1 MGTTTSILRI
11 LQEQSAPVKLSKLT
25 FSTEGFSNTCH
36 TSQEGWQQ
44 AMLWS
49 ASAPWLL
56 AALLILSGLSW
67 ESKYYEK
74 KRQKRSI
81 SDEQPRMTSERGNLV
96 FHTGS
101 TKNIEFRT
109 GSQGKIKINEDD
121 LAELFS
127 QIRKNKDEILEVK
140 RSIGVLQNV
149 SNQITLINSKVR
161 LTSSCSSNP
170 CQNSGTCL
178 SLLDAFFCLCPSNWQ
193 GPFCSVDVNE
203 CQIYAGTALGCQ
215 NGATCVNTP
224 GSYSCTCT
232 PETYG
237 PHCTS
242 TFDDCQG
249 GSLALCE
256 HGICIDSDREQPNEP
271 KYSCICDAGWMSP
284 PSSPACS
291 ADIDECSL
299 SSPPCS
305 QNPPVRCYN
314 TPGSYYCGPCPTGW
328 QGNGYSCQDINEC
341 ERHNGG
347 CSIAPMVQCINTMG
361 SFHCGLCPP
370 GYEGDGRVC
379 TQVAICSINN
389 GGCHPLASCVP
400 SPGPTPTCICP
411 AEYTGSGYGPNG
423 CAPVSDTCQ
432 HQNPCRNGQCLATL
446 SGYFCVCDPGWTGI
460 NCTENINECSSNPC
474 QNGGSCTDGINGYSC
489 ECTNTWTGPQCQT
502 PQQVCGGFLSGSNGS
517 FSYPNNPGSE
527 QYDHRVSCAW
537 VIRTNN
543 NKILRITFP
552 FFQLEAHSSCNS
564 DFLQIHDGD
573 SASAY
578 MLGKYCGSSHPPEL
592 FSTHNSLYFWFRS
605 DHSINAGGFTVKWES
620 REPEC
625 GSELT
630 NTYGSINSP
639 GYPGNY
645 PLNRDCY
652 WTISTN
658 PGLLITFA
666 FGTLRLGHHDNCSYD
681 YLEIRDGLLPQ
692 DSILGKY
699 CSTNSPP
706 PLQTSGP
713 YAWIHFHSD
722 GSVTDRG
729 FHIVYTTSPSD
740 PNCGGNYTNSGGVIM
755 SPYWPNPYIN
765 NRQCIY
771 IIRQPPH
778 EKIYLN
784 FTHMELESHS
794 GCSWNYIEVRD
805 GDSEMSSII
814 NKFCDSTFHSPITSS
829 SNSLW
834 IKFKSDVSVQR
845 ASFRA
850 IYEVACGGVLS
861 GEGVIRSPY
870 YPRAFP
876 HQKTCEWIIFQP
888 EGNAVILNFI
898 DFGIRNI
905 TTCDSDYVE
914 VRDGSSTDSPLLA
927 KYCGTDI
934 PSAVQ
939 STWNYLYVKFRASS
953 ATNLGFMAEYQPLDR
968 ACGETLTGP
977 EGTIT
982 SPGHPIIYP
991 HGVKCAWT
999 ISVQPRHLIRLTFT
1013 SFNLEF
1019 DYNCTRDYLEVYDNG
1034 TVTRLGRYC
1043 GRSIPPSLTSSGN
1056 IMMLYFVTNHNIAS
1070 EGFSANYISMNAS
1083 TVCSHQY
1090 TDATGVL
1097 TSPNYPRN
1105 YPVQTECIY
1114 RIRVETNKQIALH
1127 FTNFTLEGNKLCSM
1141 DYVEIR
1147 DGGYETSPVLGK
1159 YCGST
1164 LPPVIISHSN
1174 RLWIKFV
1181 SDVYGTRT
1189 GFSAYWDGTT
1199 TGCGGTLTTSSGMFM
1214 SPNYPMPYYHNSECY
1229 WLLKSS
1235 RGSLFE
1241 IQFKQFHL
1249 EFHPKCS
1256 SDYLAVYDGN
1266 SSSAKMLGKFCG
1278 NQIPESIRSTRDTLY
1293 VKLRTD
1299 GHFEGRGFLAEYKQI
1314 CQGIVI
1320 ANRSQG
1326 ILESLNYPNNY
1337 PLNEHCSW
1345 TIQTTTGNT
1354 LNYSFTSFDV
1364 EEGSN
1369 CDLDYLKLYD
1379 GPNAQSNLINTFC
1392 GNTVPIAGN
1401 TTGTSLHV
1409 VFYSDG
1415 LASKQGFQML
1425 WHVNGCGEELSGA
1438 SGSFNSP
1445 GYPNRYPSNK
1455 ECIWYIDTAP
1465 GSSIQLTVQELDIGY
1480 HSDCNY
1486 DVLEIYGGPDFL
1498 SPRLAQ
1504 QCVSRPAQNPLR
1516 VSSTGNAM
1524 AIRFKTNRYRNGR
1537 GFNATWQ
1544 ETPGGCGGVFQASSG
1559 EIHSPNYP
1567 QPYNDNTDCA
1577 WIIQVDHGHRVLLNF
1592 TDFDIG
1598 LRQSCDYNNVAVFD
1612 GPDSE
1617 APLLEKL
1624 CGAQHPSPITSTQ
1637 NVMFIR
1643 LRSNSSNQHRGFS
1656 AHFTEACG
1664 SLIETDSV
1672 GTAISSPLYPAKYPD
1687 NQNCSWIIRA
1697 QEPFNHITVSFT
1709 DFDIEGNRH
1718 NCTKDFVEIL
1728 EGDNYEAP
1736 LQGRYCGT
1744 VMPQPVTSFSNAFV
1758 VNFVSNNA
1766 RTARGFHAT
1775 CAASLSSCGGTFHMD
1790 TGAFNSPNY
1799 PESYPLN
1806 TECIWKIVSSPGN
1819 RLQLSFITFQLENS
1833 QGCTKDY
1840 LEIRK
1845 GNDTGEMVGRYCGDS
1860 LHLNYTSIIGHI
1872 LWVKFV
1878 SDGLGSDVGFRATFA
1893 HLYGNDIV
1901 GNSGQ
1906 IASPLW
1912 PRNYPHNS
1920 NYQWKISVN
1929 ASHVI
1934 HSRILQMDIEDHNRC
1949 SYDKLKIYDGPSTH
1963 FRLIATYCGIVPSSF
1978 ISSGSSITVQFQ
1990 SDSSVNGKGFLLDW
2004 YAMEASPATMYTI
2017 ARGVCGGVAVTGETP
2032 SYIFSPGWPSNYRNF
2047 ADCTWLIRA
2056 PESTVEFN
2064 ILALD
2069 IESHSSCNYDKLVI
2083 RDGDNNLAPV
2093 LATICGRDAPGPI
2106 RSSGE
2111 ALFIQFTTDASVTG
2125 AGFNASYHKSCGGY
2139 LHANRGVITSPN
2151 YPQAYAPNLN
2161 CSWHVMV
2168 TSGFVVVV
2176 HFEQPFEVQSEDAS
2190 CSHGDYVELKNGLDD
2205 SAPPLGTIGR
2215 NGRFCG
2221 SSSFSTMY
2229 TTDNQLFVHFISDSS
2244 HAGHGFKLKYEAKSL
2259 ACGGNIYISDSSP
2272 SGYASSPNYPN
2283 NYPQHA
2289 DCVWTITAP
2298 NGGAVELQFE
2308 DQFYIEPS
2316 PNCAFSYLELRD
2328 GADSSAPVL
2337 AKLCG
2342 SSLPG
2347 IQRSSGAVMYMRFR
2361 SDNSATRI
2369 GFNAK
2374 YSRATCGG
2382 TVTGQNGVIESVG
2395 FPELH
2400 YQDNLL
2406 CEWLLQGPTG
2416 HYLTISLEGLDVQDS
2431 PACANDFVE
2440 IREYNASGN
2449 LLGRY
2454 CGTTI
2459 PDPMDTSDSFAY
2471 VKFFTD
2477 GSINAPGFR
2486 LRFDAS
2492 IEECG
2497 GDLNAPVG
2505 TFTSP
2510 NYPNIY
2516 PHNRVCEWRITVP
2529 EGRRITLTINDMK
2542 TEECIFNQQIY
2553 NGLRQNSP
2561 RLAKLCGDVNPG
2573 TQVKSSG
2580 NTMKVILVTD
2590 ISVSARGFSVSY
2602 SSSEDAVCGG
2612 TCMEAEG
2619 GNFTSPGYDSIRNY
2633 TNNLNCEW
2641 TIKNPYHYNSSTY
2654 ISFEDF
2660 HLEHHQ
2666 DCQFDYLELRV
2677 GDADGELI
2685 SRLCG
2690 QAPPSVP
2697 LVIAAPQIWVH
2708 FRSDERVEDRGF
2720 YASYTFEGKFYEK
2733 LFSLTVASPV
2743 HAASHADHTGMR
2755 SALEQAH
2762 SRGLLTFTA
2771 FDVEMHSNCRWD
2783 SVTVLNGGSPGSPII
2798 GQYCGTTSPGIIQSG
2813 SNKLVVIFNSDH
2825 SVQGGGFYAT
2835 WTAESLGCG
2844 GIIHSDNGTIKSP
2857 HWPQNFPMNIR
2868 CTWTIITHES
2878 KHLEMSFDNNF
2889 QIPDSNGECQSSY
2902 VKVLRGNND
2911 EEAVALLATGC
2922 GSTAPG
2928 SVVAPSNVITTV
2940 FQSQDTPGRGFSA
2953 SFISRCGVNF
2963 TGPAGRIVSPNY
2975 PSQYDN
2981 NLNCN
2986 YIIDGGPQSF
2996 VILQF
3001 ETFQLESQALST
3013 GTCAYDGV
3021 KIFRGTRVTPYPV
3034 TTMCGTEIPR
3044 PVSSFGSMLLN
3055 FYTDS
3060 HIVGLGF
3067 LATYRIIPCGGLFN
3081 RSSGTVSSPAHSFSD
3096 YHNNMNCS
3104 YHITVGNNKVVALK
3118 FNAFHLEASSSCY
3131 KDYVA
3136 VYDGSNIYA
3145 PLLGKFCGSEP
3156 PPTLKSS
3163 SNDLLLVFKTDFFEV
3178 AGGWKASFR
3187 ETIGPQHGCGGY
3199 LTNSSYSFGSPDSDM
3214 DGTYDKNLE
3223 CVWIIA
3229 ASVNKL
3235 INLTF
3240 TSFVLEARSSQTCR
3254 YDYVNLY
3261 DGDNENANLA
3271 GTFCGSIV
3279 PAPFLSTNNFLMVKF
3294 VTDSSVQ
3301 RAGFNA
3307 TYAVVDRLCGGTY
3320 NATSTPQTTMSPN
3333 FPNAYPPFTVCTW
3346 IIDAPPQQQVKLV
3359 VEAFHLHANQD
3370 CSQNY
3375 LEFQDPT
3382 MVNRFCGTETFVVPE
3397 FYSYGRTAIVTF
3409 KSEEYM
3415 INNRVRFT
3423 YQTAGC
3429 SREYNQ
3435 SFGYLKSPG
3444 WPGLHPNNLDCT
3456 IILQAPPNHTISLF
3470 FHAFNLED
3478 SSRCSLDFL
3487 EVRNGSD
3494 AGSPLLGRYCGNTVP
3509 NPIFPKNHVVYL
3521 RFKSDILVA
3530 RDGFEITWTSS
3541 PTGCG
3546 GTLYGN
3552 TGSFA
3557 SPDYPATYQ
3566 NNTDCEWIIIAPK
3579 GRIVTV
3585 NFVFISIDDPGD
3597 CTRSYLILY
3606 NGPDASYPPTGPYCG
3621 MDTNIASF
3629 TATSHQVFI
3638 KFHAE
3643 YATLPSGFQLTWTS

>member
-1 MGTTTSILRI
+1 MLR
-11 LQEQSAPVKLSKLT
+11 
-25 FSTEGFSNTCH
+25 
-36 TSQEGWQQ
+36 
-44 AMLWS
+44 S
-49 ASAPWLL
+49 ASVPWLL
-56 AALLILSGLSW
+56 AAFLILSGLSC
-67 ESKYYEK
+67 ESKYYET

-109 GSQGKIKINEDD
+109 GPQGKIKINEDD

-127 QIRKNKDEILEVK
+127 QIKKNKDEILEVK

-149 SNQITLINSKVR
+149 SNQITLINSKV
-161 LTSSCSSNP
+161 TSKLISHSLFQTVLRKACSSNP
-170 CQNSGTCL
+170 CQNSGTCI

-249 GSLALCE
+249 GSQALCE
-256 HGICIDSDREQPNEP
+256 HGVCIDSDREQPNEP

-305 QNPPVRCYN
+305 QNPPVQCYN
-314 TPGSYYCGPCPTGW
+314 TPGSYYCGSCPTGW

-347 CSIAPMVQCINTMG
+347 CSLAPMVQCINTMG

-379 TQVAICSINN
+379 TQVDICSINN

-400 SPGPTPTCICP
+400 SPGPTPTCVCP

-432 HQNPCRNGQCLATL
+432 HQNPCRNGQCLAML
-446 SGYFCVCDPGWTGI
+446 SGYFCVCDPGWTGN

-474 QNGGSCTDGINGYSC
+474 QNGGSCTDGINGYYC

-502 PQQVCGGFLSGSNGS
+502 PQVTMETIYSHSYTHSN
-517 FSYPNNPGSE
+517 
-527 QYDHRVSCAW
+527 
-537 VIRTNN
+537 
-543 NKILRITFP
+543 
-552 FFQLEAHSSCNS
+552 CNF

-605 DHSINAGGFTVKWES
+605 DHTINAGGFTVKWES
-620 REPEC
+620 QEPEC
-625 GSELT
+625 GGELT

-645 PLNRDCY
+645 PPDRDCY
-652 WTISTN
+652 WAISTK

-692 DSILGKY
+692 DSILSKY

-740 PNCGGNYTNSGGVIM
+740 PNCGGNYTNSGGIIL

-765 NRQCIY
+765 SRQCIY
-771 IIRQPPH
+771 IIRQPPN

-814 NKFCDSTFHSPITSS
+814 NKFCNSTFHSPITSS

-861 GEGVIRSPY
+861 GEGVIHSPY
-870 YPRAFP
+870 YPRTFP

-888 EGNAVILNFI
+888 EDNAVILNFT

-914 VRDGSSTDSPLLA
+914 VKHINGSSTDSPLLA

-939 STWNYLYVKFRASS
+939 STRNYLYVKFRVSS
-953 ATNLGFMAEYQPLDR
+953 ATNLGFMAEYKPLDT

-991 HGVKCAWT
+991 HGVKCVWT
-999 ISVQPRHLIRLTFT
+999 ISVQPGHLIRLTFT

-1034 TVTRLGRYC
+1034 TMTRLGRYC

-1056 IMMLYFVTNHNIAS
+1056 IIMLYFVTNHNIVS
-1070 EGFSANYISMNAS
+1070 EGFSANYVSMNVS
-1083 TVCSHQY
+1083 TVCTHQY

-1105 YPVQTECIY
+1105 YPVKTECIY

-1127 FTNFTLEGNKLCSM
+1127 FTNFILEGNKFCSS

-1235 RGSLFE
+1235 RGSPFE

-1249 EFHPKCS
+1249 EFHPNCS
-1256 SDYLAVYDGN
+1256 SDYLAVYDGD

-1299 GHFEGRGFLAEYKQI
+1299 GHLEGRGFLAEYKQI

-1364 EEGSN
+1364 EEESN

-1379 GPNAQSNLINTFC
+1379 GPNAQSNLISTFC
-1392 GNTVPIAGN
+1392 GNTIPIPGN

-1425 WHVNGCGEELSGA
+1425 WHVNGCGGELSGA

-1445 GYPNRYPSNK
+1445 GYPNRSPGNK
-1455 ECIWYIDTAP
+1455 ECVWYIDTAP
-1465 GSSIQLTVQELDIGY
+1465 GSSIQLTIQELDTGY
-1480 HSDCNY
+1480 HLDCSY

-1524 AIRFKTNRYRNGR
+1524 TIRFKTNRYWNGR

-1567 QPYNDNTDCA
+1567 QPYNANTDCA
-1577 WIIQVDHGHRVLLNF
+1577 WVIQVDHSHRVLLNF

-1598 LRQSCDYNNVAVFD
+1598 LHKSCDYNNVAVSNNGCFKSFLNKSW
-1612 GPDSE
+1612 GNICKGGN
-1617 APLLEKL
+1617 LLYNPG
-1624 CGAQHPSPITSTQ
+1624 CSWFQDIS
-1637 NVMFIR
+1637 
-1643 LRSNSSNQHRGFS
+1643 
-1656 AHFTEACG
+1656 CG

-1672 GTAISSPLYPAKYPD
+1672 GAAISSPLYPAKYPD

-1697 QEPFNHITVSFT
+1697 QEPFNHITLSFT
-1709 DFDIEGNRH
+1709 DFDIEGDRS
-1718 NCTKDFVEIL
+1718 NCTMDFVEIL
-1728 EGDNYEAP
+1728 EGDNDEAP
-1736 LQGRYCGT
+1736 LQGT
-1744 VMPQPVTSFSNAFV
+1744 AAF
-1758 VNFVSNNA
+1758 FLVSLD
-1766 RTARGFHAT
+1766 GFKT
-1775 CAASLSSCGGTFHMD
+1775 TIYVQSQSSCGGIFHMD
-1790 TGAFNSPNY
+1790 RGAFNSPNY
-1799 PESYPLN
+1799 PESYPLD

-1833 QGCTKDY
+1833 EGCTKDY

-1878 SDGLGSDVGFRATFA
+1878 SDGSGSDVGFRANFA
-1893 HLYGNDIV
+1893 HLFGNDIV

-1920 NYQWKISVN
+1920 NYQWMISVN

-1934 HSRILQMDIEDHNRC
+1934 HGQILEMDIEDRNSC
-1949 SYDKLKIYDGPSTH
+1949 STDKLKIYDGPSTH

-1978 ISSGSSITVQFQ
+1978 ISSGSSITIQFQ

-2004 YAMEASPATMYTI
+2004 YAMEASPATTYTI
-2017 ARGVCGGVAVTGETP
+2017 ARGGCGGVAVTGETP
-2032 SYIFSPGWPSNYRNF
+2032 SFLFSPDWPSNYRNF
-2047 ADCTWLIRA
+2047 AVCTWLIRA

-2083 RDGDNNLAPV
+2083 RDGEKSWYHLTQQ
-2093 LATICGRDAPGPI
+2093 ATQDGD
-2106 RSSGE
+2106 
-2111 ALFIQFTTDASVTG
+2111 
-2125 AGFNASYHKSCGGY
+2125 
-2139 LHANRGVITSPN
+2139 SPEK
-2151 YPQAYAPNLN
+2151 
-2161 CSWHVMV
+2161 C
-2168 TSGFVVVV
+2168 
-2176 HFEQPFEVQSEDAS
+2176 
-2190 CSHGDYVELKNGLDD
+2190 LKNGLDD

-2221 SSSFSTMY
+2221 SSSFSALY

-2244 HAGHGFKLKYEAKSL
+2244 HAGQGFKLKYEAKSL
-2259 ACGGNIYISDSSP
+2259 ACGGTIYISDSSP

-2347 IQRSSGAVMYMRFR
+2347 IQRSSGVVMYMRFR
-2361 SDNSATRI
+2361 SDNSATHI

-2374 YSRATCGG
+2374 YSRAICGG

-2406 CEWLLQGPTG
+2406 CEWFLQGPTG

-2431 PACANDFVE
+2431 PECANDFVE

-2459 PDPMDTSDSFAY
+2459 PDAMDTSDSFAY

-2497 GDLNAPVG
+2497 GYLNAPVG

-2510 NYPNIY
+2510 NYPNTY
-2516 PHNRVCEWRITVP
+2516 PHSRVCEWRITVP
-2529 EGRRITLTINDMK
+2529 EGRRITLTVNDMK
-2542 TEECIFNQQIY
+2542 TEAYQRCSLDYVAVY

-2590 ISVSARGFSVSY
+2590 ISVSAIGFSVSY

-2612 TCMEAEG
+2612 TRVEARG

-2666 DCQFDYLELRV
+2666 DCQFDYLELRI

-2708 FRSDERVEDRGF
+2708 FRSDELVEDRGF
-2720 YASYTFEGKFYEK
+2720 YASYTFEACGGIQTAE
-2733 LFSLTVASPV
+2733 SGVISSPNYPNPYNNLN
-2743 HAASHADHTGMR
+2743 HCSWL
-2755 SALEQAH
+2755 LEAP
-2762 SRGLLTFTA
+2762 RGSTITLTFTA
-2771 FDVEMHSNCRWD
+2771 FDVEMHSKCRWD
-2783 SVTVLNGGSPGSPII
+2783 SVTILNGGSPGSPII
-2798 GQYCGTTSPGIIQSG
+2798 GQYCGTTSPGTIQSG

-2825 SVQGGGFYAT
+2825 SVRRGGFYAT

-2889 QIPDSNGECQSSY
+2889 QIPSSNGECQSSY
-2902 VKVLRGNND
+2902 VKVLRGNNE

-2963 TGPAGRIVSPNY
+2963 TSPAGRIVSPNY
-2975 PSQYDN
+2975 PSQYVN

-2996 VILQF
+2996 VILRF
-3001 ETFQLESQALST
+3001 ETFQLEFST
-3013 GTCAYDGV
+3013 GTCAYDGM
-3021 KIFRGTRVTPYPV
+3021 KIFRGTRITPYPV

-3044 PVSSFGSMLLN
+3044 PVSSFGPMLLN
-3055 FYTDS
+3055 FYTNS

-3081 RSSGTVSSPAHSFSD
+3081 GSSGTVSSPTHSFTD

-3136 VYDGSNIYA
+3136 VYDGSDIYS

-3163 SNDLLLVFKTDFFEV
+3163 SNDLLLMFKTDFFEV

-3240 TSFVLEARSSQTCR
+3240 TSFVLEAQSSQTCR

-3301 RAGFNA
+3301 RAGFNV
-3307 TYAVVDRLCGGTY
+3307 TYAIVDRLCGGTY
-3320 NATSTPQTTMSPN
+3320 NATSTPQTAVSPN

-3375 LEFQDPT
+3375 LEFQEPT

-3415 INNRVRFT
+3415 IDNRVRFT

-3456 IILQAPPNHTISLF
+3456 IILQASPNHTISLF

-3597 CTRSYLILY
+3597 CTRNYLILY

-3621 MDTNIASF
+3621 METNIASF

-3638 KFHAE
+3638 KFHAD
-3643 YATLPSGFQLTWTS
+3643 YATLPSGFQLTWSS